1 MKIPLSIQI
10 MLNLNYVLAAVRK
23 LWNFFSAQFLTQLKL
38 KTAQPKVQIQTNAS
52 WMLHSEF
59 ALQDTA
65 LDLVLQWSLEYR
77 NRAEQ
82 EQLKHDSF
90 KTSYLWF
97 IKVIIE
103 YNQLKL
109 KLLLLLPKMFSI
121 ILHSVII
128 KKNL

>member
-1 MKIPLSIQI
+1 MKISLSIPI
-10 MLNLNYVLAAVRK
+10 MWNLNYVLAAVRK

-82 EQLKHDSF
+82 EQLKHD
-90 KTSYLWF
+90 
-97 IKVIIE
+97 
-103 YNQLKL
+103 
-109 KLLLLLPKMFSI
+109 
-121 ILHSVII
+121 
-128 KKNL
+128 